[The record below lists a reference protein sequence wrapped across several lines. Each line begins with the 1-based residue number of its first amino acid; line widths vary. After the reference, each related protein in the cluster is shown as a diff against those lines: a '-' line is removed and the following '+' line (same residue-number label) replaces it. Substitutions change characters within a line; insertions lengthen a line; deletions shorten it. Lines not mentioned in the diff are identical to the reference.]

1 MRQASL
7 LLAGRHDFKNFS
19 TVKKSKSTEKEIYN
33 IDIYADDEEMQ
44 ITIHANDFLHNM
56 ARYIIGTLLD
66 IGFGIRPKEDIEE
79 IFAGKALP
87 STACDPKGLYLQDI
101 TY

>member
-1 MRQASL
+1 MF
-7 LLAGRHDFKNFS
+7 GKHDFRCLS
-19 TVKKSKSTEKEIYN
+19 SAKKTKVTEREIYE
-33 IDIYADDEEMQ
+33 IEVYGDTEEMQ
-44 ITIHANDFLHNM
+44 ILIHADDFLHNM

>member
-1 MRQASL
+1 MKL
-7 LLAGRHDFKNFS
+7 
-19 TVKKSKSTEKEIYN
+19 KSMEIPK
-33 IDIYADDEEMQ
+33 
-44 ITIHANDFLHNM
+44 NDFLHNM